1 MPETSNN
8 RDHPTPSPTKEELAF
23 LVDALVEKASDDHFD
38 EIRDTQG
45 QLRPIWEKFLSILG
59 TDPIKHLAD
68 YVQTISRILSQNG
81 VTYNVYD
88 ANQAK
93 SRPWSLNPLP
103 LLIEAPEWQKISQ
116 GIAQRAK
123 LLNQILQDIYG
134 PQSLLHEGLLPG
146 ALVKGH
152 PGYLRPLDQVS
163 PPGGIYLHIAAFD
176 IARGPNG
183 QWWVVSNRTQ
193 APSGL
198 GYVLE
203 NRLIIS
209 RMFPEAFRNMR
220 IQHIASSY
228 RRLLN
233 TLTDLAKPLAHGE
246 PLRFALL
253 TPGPYNETYFEHAY
267 LSRYLG
273 LPLVEGAD
281 LMVRDDMVYL
291 KTLHGLQRIHG
302 LLRRVDDE
310 FMDPLELRADSTLGV
325 PGLLQAVRANKVLI
339 ANALGT
345 GFVESPAI
353 QGFLPAIAEK
363 LLGETLLLPS
373 LHTWWCGEETA
384 HQAIAPLLHTQV
396 IKPTFL
402 GADLTRFQPVIGAN
416 LADEELKQLQEQIK
430 IRPELYTTQTYLP
443 FSQALTWH
451 NNRLSPKTAML
462 RVYAIANA
470 QGEWEILPGGM
481 TRIASED
488 PHIVSISKGGSTLDT
503 WIETDG
509 EVDTFSM
516 LAQRPQN
523 NAILPSEIRSQL
535 VSSRTAENLYWLGRY
550 TERAEYL
557 TRLAKESLVVA
568 SMSGDD
574 HLQELQAAITDLTVR
589 NGLVPEEVPSLGK
602 SPKVFARTLIATLAS
617 PSSYSV
623 GFYLNAI
630 DNNLRLVRDRLPS
643 DHLRLS
649 NGMKVALSRL
659 SNQHLTTEDRSLLT
673 AIETLDDLG
682 LQLAALTGLQVDR
695 MTRDLGWRML
705 TIGRLL
711 ERLII
716 LSETLHTFFV
726 CDADLSDRGFEMLL
740 SLFDSAI
747 TYRSRYQ
754 GQQDINTLNELLI
767 FDISNPRSIGC
778 ILQEL
783 ISEIAHLPY
792 ASEKL
797 NQISKRLTDLQPDEE
812 HTLDVVTYC
821 QNLVDEGRRTSDQL
835 SSHYFAHVQTR
846 RTTS

>member
-8 RDHPTPSPTKEELAF
+8 RDNQNTPPTKEELAF
-23 LVDALVEKASDDHFD
+23 LVDALVERASEDHFD
-38 EIRDTQG
+38 EIRDAEG
-45 QLRPIWEKFLSILG
+45 QLRPIWEKFFSILG
-59 TDPIKHLAD
+59 TQPIKHLAD

-103 LLIEAPEWQKISQ
+103 LLINAQEWQQISQ

-123 LLNQILQDIYG
+123 LLNHILQDIYG
-134 PQSLLHEGLLPG
+134 SQSLLHEGLLPG

-152 PGYLRPLDQVS
+152 PGYLRPLDQTS
-163 PPGGIYLHIAAFD
+163 PLGGIYLHIAAFD

-209 RMFPEAFRNMR
+209 RMLPEAFRNLR
-220 IQHIASSY
+220 VQHIASSY

-233 TLTDLAKPLAHGE
+233 TLTDLAQPLAQGE

-281 LMVRDDMVYL
+281 LMVRDDMLYL

-373 LHTWWCGEETA
+373 LHTWWCGEESA

-416 LADEELKQLQEQIK
+416 LADDQLRHLQEQIK

-503 WIETDG
+503 WIESEG

-516 LAQRPQN
+516 LSQRSHSQATSPT
-523 NAILPSEIRSQL
+523 EIRSQL

-557 TRLAKESLVVA
+557 ARLAKESLVIA
-568 SMSGDD
+568 SMSGED
-574 HLQELQAAITDLTVR
+574 HLLELQEAITDLTVR

-602 SPKVFARTLIATLAS
+602 SPKVFARTMIATLAS
-617 PSSYSV
+617 PSSFSL

-649 NGMKVALSRL
+649 NGMKLALSRL
-659 SNQHLTTEDRSLLT
+659 STQAVPNEDRSLLS
-673 AIETLDDLG
+673 AIETLDELG

-716 LSETLHTFFV
+716 LSETLHTFFAF
-726 CDADLSDRGFEMLL
+726 DADLSDRGFEMLL

-754 GQQDINTLNELLI
+754 GYQDINTLNELLI
-767 FDISNPRSIGC
+767 FDTSNPRSIGC

-783 ISEIAHLPY
+783 ILEISHLPQS
-792 ASEKL
+792 SEKL
-797 NQISKRLTDLQPDEE
+797 SSITQHLNDLLPNEE
-812 HTLDVVTYC
+812 HTLDIVSYC
-821 QNLVDEGRRTSDQL
+821 KNLVDEGRRTSDQL
-835 SSHYFAHVQTR
+835 SSQYFAHVQTR